1 MENSVHA
8 YRETLVAQ
16 LTELQRLLETER
28 ESSAVATAALAAE
41 LAQSEAAREAEAQ
54 EARETA
60 TALRAHNALL
70 STASHRLHAQYQSVS
85 TEAATLRSA
94 LEQAEAATAAAQRG
108 AAAQQQAAL
117 AVAAAREHEAER
129 QKAIERTLLA
139 HELESHEGLA
149 VELLAA
155 QMQEAG
161 RLRAE
166 RKALAAELVAAEME
180 YPPARFWWVER
191 ALEQQAR
198 ESQRAQAELLDTR
211 SELRRCAADLAEAL
225 PQLRA
230 LAEGGGDDARW
241 EAARAVE
248 TAEAVL
254 SAGVGLG
261 GGALRAASFPPP
273 TRLIRSL
280 SMPSASRVS
289 TPSPLPPSPLAKP
302 PVVRA
307 PMPAEA
313 QREWLQQRLALEEH
327 RRRRVVAGG
336 SGARSAPGAA
346 GRRRSSTGS
355 PAARAT
361 MVASPR
367 MSLSWT
373 HGGHLGPGAVVLP
386 EKGSR

>member
-1 MENSVHA
+1 MDNSVHA

-85 TEAATLRSA
+85 TEVATLRSA
-94 LEQAEAATAAAQRG
+94 LEQAEAAAAAAQRG

-198 ESQRAQAELLDTR
+198 EAQRAQAELLDTR

-241 EAARAVE
+241 EAARRRDRRGRAG
-248 TAEAVL
+248 
-254 SAGVGLG
+254 AGVASAAGAARRLLPAADPIDSQLVDAVG
-261 GGALRAASFPPP
+261 VARLDAVAAAAVAAGEAAGGARADAGG
-273 TRLIRSL
+273 
-280 SMPSASRVS
+280 SAAR
-289 TPSPLPPSPLAKP
+289 
-302 PVVRA
+302 
-307 PMPAEA
+307 
-313 QREWLQQRLALEEH
+313 WLQQRLALEEH

-336 SGARSAPGAA
+336 SGARSAPEPRAA
-346 GRRRSSTGS
+346 AARRRVR
-355 PAARAT
+355 PRAAT

-373 HGGHLGPGAVVLP
+373 HGGHLGPGAVVHD
-386 EKGSR
+386 

>member
-1 MENSVHA
+1 M
-8 YRETLVAQ
+8 
-16 LTELQRLLETER
+16 
-28 ESSAVATAALAAE
+28 
-41 LAQSEAAREAEAQ
+41 
-54 EARETA
+54 
-60 TALRAHNALL
+60 
-70 STASHRLHAQYQSVS
+70 
-85 TEAATLRSA
+85 
-94 LEQAEAATAAAQRG
+94 
-108 AAAQQQAAL
+108 
-117 AVAAAREHEAER
+117 
-129 QKAIERTLLA
+129 
-139 HELESHEGLA
+139 
-149 VELLAA
+149 
-155 QMQEAG
+155 
-161 RLRAE
+161 
-166 RKALAAELVAAEME
+166 
-180 YPPARFWWVER
+180 
-191 ALEQQAR
+191 
-198 ESQRAQAELLDTR
+198 
-211 SELRRCAADLAEAL
+211 
-225 PQLRA
+225 
-230 LAEGGGDDARW
+230 
-241 EAARAVE
+241 
-248 TAEAVL
+248 L

-373 HGGHLGPGAVVLP
+373 HGGHLGPGAVVHD
-386 EKGSR
+386 